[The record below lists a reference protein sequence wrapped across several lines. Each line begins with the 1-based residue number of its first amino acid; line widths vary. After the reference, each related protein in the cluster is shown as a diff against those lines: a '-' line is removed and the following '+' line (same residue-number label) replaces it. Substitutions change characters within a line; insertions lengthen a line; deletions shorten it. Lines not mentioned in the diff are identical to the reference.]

1 MILPPFTLHEPKTVD
16 EAVALKTKFGKDA
29 DFVAGGTDL
38 LCNYKY
44 EINAKPHV
52 ISLGTVTELKSFDTT
67 RIGAGALLDD
77 VMTDSG
83 MRRDLPVIPAAIGVI
98 SSHLLRQTGT
108 VGGNLM
114 VDTRCFWFNQSKFW
128 RDSISGCLKSE
139 GDACRVVWGAKE
151 CVAVYSGDL
160 APVLITL
167 GASVTIAGPKGR
179 RVVPLGE
186 FYEHD
191 GIKRHVL
198 GEGELLVEIRIPT
211 EARTWKASYRK
222 LRTRESFDFPV
233 LGVAVA
239 AKVDGDLLLDA
250 HVNLGAVHTTPL
262 SRDGAISQFIG
273 KRIDEATA
281 SEIGEAVA
289 DGLVIHNNTAMTP
302 AYRRKMVAVFTK
314 RCFLDVTGKRAVAET
329 ASR

>member
-1 MILPPFTLHEPKTVD
+1 MILPPFTLHEPKTVE
-16 EAVALKTKFGKDA
+16 EAVALKAKWGRDA

-44 EINAKPHV
+44 ELNAKPHV
-52 ISLGTVTELKSFDTT
+52 ISLGGIAELRTFDTT
-67 RIGAGALLDD
+67 RIGAAAVLDD
-77 VMTDSG
+77 VLNDAGMT
-83 MRRDLPVIPAAIGVI
+83 RDLPVIPATIKVI
-98 SSHLLRQTGT
+98 SSHLLRQSGT
-108 VGGNLM
+108 VGGNLL

-128 RDSISGCLKSE
+128 RDSINGCLKSE

-167 GASVTIAGPKGR
+167 GASVTLAGPKGR
-179 RVVPLGE
+179 RVVPLAA

-198 GEGELLVEIRIPT
+198 DEGEMLVEVRIPA
-211 EARTWKASYRK
+211 EARTWKAAYRK

-239 AKVDGDLLLDA
+239 AKVDGDVLLDA

-262 SRDGAISQFIG
+262 SRDEKISAFIG
-273 KRIDEATA
+273 KRIDEAVA
-281 SEIGEAVA
+281 GEIGEAVA
-289 DGLVIHNNTAMTP
+289 AGLVIHNNTAMTP
-302 AYRRKMVAVFTK
+302 NYRRKMVSVFTK
-314 RCFLDVTGKRAVAET
+314 RCFLDVVGKRAA
-329 ASR
+329 AAIA